1 MTTKRFMTKRGIALI
16 SVLWISVLL
25 ALIAASFTRTS
36 RTEINLTRNMVENAK
51 AEAMADAAIN
61 RAALGLFSRP
71 SQGGFRVDG
80 TVYLWRFGDADI
92 LFKIT
97 DEGGKVDLNAA
108 SVDLLRKL
116 LRALGAGPE
125 VSRAV
130 SAAILD
136 FRDFDDDREQG
147 GAEDRDYQQAN
158 LLQNAKDAPFELV
171 AELQQVLGMTP
182 RLYKLIEPLVTV
194 YSGQARPHGKLAD
207 PIIQEILK
215 RDAAFAKGKPAGES
229 EGESGGESGGESEGE
244 EPSEPTLD
252 GEITIPQGSD
262 APLALSEDGTNAR
275 SPVGI
280 FTIHAEAR
288 IEGGGIFARKAVLR
302 VGARRGKAF
311 RIFVWQPTAVVLFP
325 IYDEALANLTAG
337 E

>member
-51 AEAMADAAIN
+51 AEALADAAIN

-108 SVDLLRKL
+108 SMDLLRKL

-130 SAAILD
+130 SAAIVD

-215 RDAAFAKGKPAGES
+215 RDAAFAEGKSADES
-229 EGESGGESGGESEGE
+229 EDESERE
-244 EPSEPTLD
+244 EPLEPTLD
-252 GEITIPQGSD
+252 GAITRPQGSD

-275 SPVGI
+275 SPVSI

-288 IEGGGIFARKAVLR
+288 IEGGGVFARKAILR

-311 RIFVWQPTAVVLFP
+311 RVFVWQPTAIVLFP
-325 IYDEALANLTAG
+325 SYNEALANLTA
-337 E
+337 ED

>member
-25 ALIAASFTRTS
+25 GLVAASFTRTS

-51 AEAMADAAIN
+51 AEALADAAIN

-80 TVYLWRFGDADI
+80 TVYLWRFGDADM

-97 DEGGKVDLNAA
+97 DEGGKVDLNAT

-116 LRALGAGPE
+116 LRALGASPE

-130 SAAILD
+130 SAAIVD
-136 FRDFDDDREQG
+136 FRDFDDDREQA

-182 RLYKLIEPLVTV
+182 RLYKLMEPLVTV

-215 RDAAFAKGKPAGES
+215 SDAAFAEDES
-229 EGESGGESGGESEGE
+229 EGESERE
-244 EPSEPTLD
+244 EPLEPTLD
-252 GEITIPQGSD
+252 GELARPQGSD
-262 APLALSEDGTNAR
+262 GPLALSEDGTNAR
-275 SPVGI
+275 SPVSI

-288 IEGGGIFARKAVLR
+288 IEGGGVFARKAILR

-311 RIFVWQPTAVVLFP
+311 RVFVWQPAAVVLFP
-325 IYDEALANLTAG
+325 SYDDALAELTG
-337 E
+337 EEQ

>member
-51 AEAMADAAIN
+51 AEALADAAIN

-92 LFKIT
+92 LFKVT

-108 SVDLLRKL
+108 SVGLLRKL

-130 SAAILD
+130 SAAIVD

-194 YSGQARPHGKLAD
+194 HSGQARPHGKLAD

-215 RDAAFAKGKPAGES
+215 RDAAFAEGKSADES
-229 EGESGGESGGESEGE
+229 EDESERE
-244 EPSEPTLD
+244 EPLEPTLD
-252 GEITIPQGSD
+252 GAITRPQGSD

-275 SPVGI
+275 SPVSI

-288 IEGGGIFARKAVLR
+288 IEGGGVFARKAILR
-302 VGARRGKAF
+302 VGAQRGKAF
-311 RIFVWQPTAVVLFP
+311 QVFVWQPTAVVLFP
-325 IYDEALANLTAG
+325 SYDEALANLTA
-337 E
+337 EE

>member
-51 AEAMADAAIN
+51 AEALADAAIN

-130 SAAILD
+130 SAAIVD
-136 FRDFDDDREQG
+136 FRDFDNDREQG

-194 YSGQARPHGKLAD
+194 HSGQARPHGKLAD

-215 RDAAFAKGKPAGES
+215 RDAAFAKSKSAGQS
-229 EGESGGESGGESEGE
+229 EDGSERE

-252 GEITIPQGSD
+252 GAITRPQGSD

-275 SPVGI
+275 SPVSI

-288 IEGGGIFARKAVLR
+288 IEGGGVFARKAILR

-311 RIFVWQPTAVVLFP
+311 RVFVWQPTAVVLFP
-325 IYDEALANLTAG
+325 IYDEALANLTA
-337 E
+337 EE

>member
-51 AEAMADAAIN
+51 AEALADAAIN

-130 SAAILD
+130 SAAIVD

-215 RDAAFAKGKPAGES
+215 RDAAFAEGKSEDES
-229 EGESGGESGGESEGE
+229 EGGSERG

-275 SPVGI
+275 SPVSI

-288 IEGGGIFARKAVLR
+288 IEGGGVFARKAILR

-311 RIFVWQPTAVVLFP
+311 RVFVWQPTAVVLFP
-325 IYDEALANLTAG
+325 SYDEALANLAA

>member
-51 AEAMADAAIN
+51 AEALADAAIN

-130 SAAILD
+130 SAAIVD

-194 YSGQARPHGKLAD
+194 HSGQARPHGKLAD
-207 PIIQEILK
+207 PIIQEILN
-215 RDAAFAKGKPAGES
+215 RDAAFAKG
-229 EGESGGESGGESEGE
+229 ESGGESSGESEDEFARE

-252 GEITIPQGSD
+252 GGITIPQGSD

-275 SPVGI
+275 SPVSI

-288 IEGGGIFARKAVLR
+288 VEGGGVFARKAILR
-302 VGARRGKAF
+302 VGAQRGKAF
-311 RIFVWQPTAVVLFP
+311 RVFVWQPTAVVLFP
-325 IYDEALANLTAG
+325 SYDEALANLTA
-337 E
+337 EE

>member
-51 AEAMADAAIN
+51 AEALADAAIN

-92 LFKIT
+92 LFKVT

-116 LRALGAGPE
+116 LRALGAGAQ

-130 SAAILD
+130 SAAIVD
-136 FRDFDDDREQG
+136 FRDFDHDREQG

-194 YSGQARPHGKLAD
+194 HSGQARPHGKLAD

-215 RDAAFAKGKPAGES
+215 RDAAFAEGKSAGKSEDES
-229 EGESGGESGGESEGE
+229 ERE
-244 EPSEPTLD
+244 EPLEPTLD
-252 GEITIPQGSD
+252 GAITRPQGSD

-275 SPVGI
+275 SPVSI

-288 IEGGGIFARKAVLR
+288 IEGGGVFARKAILR
-302 VGARRGKAF
+302 VGARRGNAF
-311 RIFVWQPTAVVLFP
+311 RVFVWQPTAVVLFP
-325 IYDEALANLTAG
+325 IYDEALANLTA
-337 E
+337 EE